1 MTKNLLNMENKFRE
15 QRLNLEQFKR
25 QTSWEVKRPG
35 PLTLI
40 KYFIFSQY
48 KVFIKKTLPAM
59 QGRTTQK
66 TFILLLFGITPCFG
80 VISMLQFSSGQTLGK
95 VKFSRLI

>member
-40 KYFIFSQY
+40 KYFI
-48 KVFIKKTLPAM
+48 L
-59 QGRTTQK
+59 GRLK
-66 TFILLLFGITPCFG
+66 N
-80 VISMLQFSSGQTLGK
+80 
-95 VKFSRLI
+95 

>member
-1 MTKNLLNMENKFRE
+1 MDMTTNLLNMENKFRE

-48 KVFIKKTLPAM
+48 KVFI
-59 QGRTTQK
+59 
-66 TFILLLFGITPCFG
+66 
-80 VISMLQFSSGQTLGK
+80 
-95 VKFSRLI
+95 